1 MACVREG
8 FSAPVD
14 QTNQSLAYSLPT
26 ELASQLLQAAFCPA
40 NEKYLESSFA
50 ELECKLA
57 PYTCSTTSN
66 DCPVSFLRAVL
77 AELRLLRVSGDVYKT

>member
-8 FSAPVD
+8 SSTPVD
-14 QTNQSLAYSLPT
+14 QIDDCAACSLPT

-50 ELECKLA
+50 ELYRKFA
-57 PYTCSTTSN
+57 PYTCSTPSN
-66 DCPVSFLRAVL
+66 DRPVTFLCAVL
-77 AELRLLRVSGDVYKT
+77 AELWLLRVSGDV